1 MSFDFAALTD
11 AASTW
16 LATEG
21 LALARN
27 LLVFLL
33 IVVAGMMAARIVRKA
48 VGAAFERSR
57 LEPSALFTQFV
68 VNVSSKSVMLL
79 ALIIGL
85 GNLGIDTGA
94 LIAGLGAT
102 GLVLGFALKDTLSN
116 FAAGMLILL
125 YRPFDVGHYVEINGI
140 AGTVKDLTLV
150 STMLSTP
157 DNKRITIPNS
167 GVWGNPIINFSQADT
182 RRVDIVAG
190 IAYDADIDEA
200 KAIFEDILATTEGVL
215 QDPAPTVTMNGLGGS
230 SVDFDLRG
238 WVNTADFW
246 AVRSRLLREVKYRL
260 DAAGIGIPFP
270 QQEVWMHQIKD

>member
-11 AASTW
+11 AASAW

-33 IVVAGMMAARIVRKA
+33 IVVAGMIAARIVRKA
-48 VGAAFERSR
+48 VRAGFDRSR

-116 FAAGMLILL
+116 FAAGMLLLL

-150 STMLSTP
+150 STLLSTP

-167 GVWGNPIINFSQADT
+167 GVWGNPIINFSAANT

-200 KAIFEDILATTEGVL
+200 RAIFEDILASMEGVL

-230 SVDFDLRG
+230 SVDFDVRA

-246 AVRSRLLREVKYRL
+246 AVRSKLLREVKYRL